1 MTLERRIEGIMQR
14 ATQMIRDRAPKD
26 TGNLAFFAIRG
37 DWTAQGV
44 YTIWVEGSDGRRSN
58 GPMKGVA
65 PYMKY
70 TNEAW
75 GNFAPPLQGKTN
87 PNEGWWD
94 RAVAEVMDY
103 IARELRGV
111 ISR

>member
-1 MTLERRIEGIMQR
+1 
-14 ATQMIRDRAPKD
+14 
-26 TGNLAFFAIRG
+26 
-37 DWTAQGV
+37 
-44 YTIWVEGSDGRRSN
+44 
-58 GPMKGVA
+58 
-65 PYMKY
+65 MKY

-75 GNFAPPLQGKTN
+75 GYFAPPLQGRTN